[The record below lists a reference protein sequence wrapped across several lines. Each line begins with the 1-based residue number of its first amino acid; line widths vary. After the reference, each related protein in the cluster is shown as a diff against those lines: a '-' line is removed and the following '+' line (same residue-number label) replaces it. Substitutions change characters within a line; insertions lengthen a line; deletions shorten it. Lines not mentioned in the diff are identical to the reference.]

1 MKTKIFKGNSTI
13 VENSVNNF
21 LATIKKENIFQIQ
34 YCATD
39 SGNAI
44 THCCMVIYFD

>member
-13 VENSVNNF
+13 VENNVNEF

-34 YCATD
+34 YCTTAV
-39 SGNAI
+39 GNA
-44 THCCMVIYFD
+44 TQHNCMIIYFI

>member
-13 VENSVNNF
+13 VENNVNNF

-34 YCATD
+34 YCVTD
-39 SGNAI
+39 SGNSI
-44 THCCMVIYFD
+44 IHSCMVIYFD